1 MLNKERLQMKAIY
14 KSENFPQKLYHLVSS
29 EDPSIISWVPNGDA
43 FQITNAEY
51 LVNFILPNYFNR
63 KFHMYIY
70 IFILHFI
77 LHYIIIMNIHLRTY
91 LYRCKFL
98 KFPATT

>member
-1 MLNKERLQMKAIY
+1 MLNKERIQMKAIY
-14 KSENFPQKLYHLVSS
+14 KSENFPQKLYHLVSL

-63 KFHMYIY
+63 K
-70 IFILHFI
+70 
-77 LHYIIIMNIHLRTY
+77 
-91 LYRCKFL
+91 
-98 KFPATT
+98 